1 MSLSIKRN
9 AKRLVLNEDAVT
21 GKRQN
26 VRISRILLISLLLL
40 FFAVLFLLYGPYSG
54 FRTFWITTAMHTSD
68 HKYLA
73 SLIYPQKTIK
83 QVLQANSVEILDDK
97 TNTDFLDVQ
106 YNDSIELLDVSGAMC
121 KGHLLI
127 IHDPSRVSLV
137 TSSGENGFLLEE
149 LCQPIDAVAGISA
162 SAYITN
168 NRRGIPLG
176 LVISE
181 GSMISPGVSGIHSII
196 GIDRSDRLILGMYTD
211 RDTDDL
217 NLRDA
222 VEYGPFLII
231 NGEMADISGN
241 GGGIAPRAAI
251 GQTADGAIL
260 FLVLDGRELES
271 LGATMT
277 DVQSIL
283 AENGAINAAC
293 LDGGATVSL
302 YYQDTIINSITGG
315 TYNRRL
321 PNAFVVK

>member
-1 MSLSIKRN
+1 MKFNKFGIRTRHNKNACQAKKRSICNHRC
-9 AKRLVLNEDAVT
+9 V
-21 GKRQN
+21 
-26 VRISRILLISLLLL
+26 LIS
-40 FFAVLFLLYGPYSG
+40 FIFIITAVLFLLYGPYCG

-73 SLIYPQKTIK
+73 SLIYPPKTIE

-97 TNTDFLDVQ
+97 TNTDFLEVQ
-106 YNDSIELLDVSGAMC
+106 YEDSIDLLDVSGAMC
-121 KGHLLI
+121 IGHLLV

-137 TSSGENGFLLEE
+137 TSSGDNGFLLEE

-162 SAYITN
+162 SAYISN
-168 NRRGIPLG
+168 NSRGIPLG
-176 LVISE
+176 LVISD
-181 GSMISPGVSGIHSII
+181 SRLISPGVSGIHSII

-211 RDTDDL
+211 RDLEDL

-251 GQTADGAIL
+251 GQTAEGAIL

-315 TYNRRL
+315 SYNRRL